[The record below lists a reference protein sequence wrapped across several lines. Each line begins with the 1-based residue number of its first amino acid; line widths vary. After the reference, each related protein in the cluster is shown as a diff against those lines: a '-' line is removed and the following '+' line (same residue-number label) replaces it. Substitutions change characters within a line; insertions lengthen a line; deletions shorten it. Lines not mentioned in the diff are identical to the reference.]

1 MAVNPKVFISHA
13 SEDKERFVIGFASK
27 LRQIGID
34 AWLDRWEMLP
44 GDSLVDKIFEEG
56 IRNASAVIV
65 VLSRYSVEKPWV
77 REELNAAVIKKIES
91 GSKLIPVVIDDCE
104 VPEVLKST
112 VWERIA
118 DLANYEPSFV
128 RIVDAIY
135 GQSRKPPIGQQPLYV
150 AHDLVPVA
158 GLTATDTQILKASC
172 ELVIDTHRDLIDPR
186 ELPAGSVL
194 DTVPPEVF
202 KESAD
207 MLAHHGLI
215 EQLKVFGTALYPYS
229 ITLPGFETYCQHFFP
244 NYREAVVKM
253 AFELVN
259 DKPRTNVVLQERV
272 RIPLRVVD
280 HVLSLFELHDYVLMS
295 KSLSI
300 ERHIVDVRT
309 TLKRALSEY
318 GATFQV

>member
-1 MAVNPKVFISHA
+1 
-13 SEDKERFVIGFASK
+13 
-27 LRQIGID
+27 
-34 AWLDRWEMLP
+34 
-44 GDSLVDKIFEEG
+44 
-56 IRNASAVIV
+56 
-65 VLSRYSVEKPWV
+65 
-77 REELNAAVIKKIES
+77 
-91 GSKLIPVVIDDCE
+91 
-104 VPEVLKST
+104 
-112 VWERIA
+112 
-118 DLANYEPSFV
+118 
-128 RIVDAIY
+128 
-135 GQSRKPPIGQQPLYV
+135 
-150 AHDLVPVA
+150 
-158 GLTATDTQILKASC
+158 
-172 ELVIDTHRDLIDPR
+172 
-186 ELPAGSVL
+186 
-194 DTVPPEVF
+194 
-202 KESAD
+202 